1 MNNFINPKER
11 LPEELDRVVIKLV
24 NHCEDRDI
32 ILIRPGF
39 YYRNGGKPTFVA
51 CASAIE
57 IEDVIGWIP
66 DDEYKA
72 EYQQNTESTIA
83 ERLYL

>member
-1 MNNFINPKER
+1 MNNFISPKER
-11 LPEELDRVVIKLV
+11 LSEELDRIVIKFV
-24 NHCEDRDI
+24 NHCKDI

-39 YYRNGGKPTFVA
+39 YYTNGGKPTFVA

-57 IEDVIGWIP
+57 IEDIIGWIP
-66 DDEYKA
+66 GNEYKE